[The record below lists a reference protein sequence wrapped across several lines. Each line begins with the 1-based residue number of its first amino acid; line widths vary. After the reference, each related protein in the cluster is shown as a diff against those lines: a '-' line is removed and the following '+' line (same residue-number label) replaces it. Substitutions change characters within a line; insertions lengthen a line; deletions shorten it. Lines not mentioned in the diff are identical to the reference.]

1 MSSSHPRDLRREEGQ
16 NGRRKGKWCERF
28 LPLPNGLG
36 SKQLTWTEK
45 RTHSQDRHFDGEP
58 LQWGEEDALDGMS
71 GQESIEQ
78 ILSSDCLKELAFAP
92 VRLTVKERR
101 SIPIPLSIEL
111 ELIHEIGLSR
121 HFHLL
126 LFDRIAISFGRR
138 CISFLDL
145 RS

>member
-1 MSSSHPRDLRREEGQ
+1 M
-16 NGRRKGKWCERF
+16 
-28 LPLPNGLG
+28 
-36 SKQLTWTEK
+36 
-45 RTHSQDRHFDGEP
+45 
-58 LQWGEEDALDGMS
+58 DALDGMS

-92 VRLTVKERR
+92 ERLTVKERR